1 MNKCQ
6 ILIIDDEINLN
17 YFLES
22 ALKEEGYLVSA
33 AFNLKEGR
41 QLLKSKQPDLILLD
55 VKLPDGLGLDFLSEI
70 RQQIPNI
77 QIILMTAY
85 GSIEQAVLAM
95 KLGADNYLQKP
106 FDIEELKLL
115 IHQLRKQQSIK
126 NELAFLK
133 SKQIES
139 LSDSYHIC
147 KSSVMQDLYKLI
159 QRVADSN
166 DTDVII
172 EGESGTGKEMLV
184 QMIHNLSSRS
194 KNALI
199 DINCAAIPDNLME
212 SELFGYE
219 PGAFTGAVKRKSGL
233 MELANKG
240 TFFLD
245 EISELSQQLQV
256 KLLRVLETRM
266 IRSLGGVRDKKLDF
280 RLIAT
285 TNRSLS
291 KLVKDGK
298 FREDLFYR
306 LQVFPIKVPAL
317 RDRTED
323 ILPLARFF
331 LQKFSKQINKSGIK
345 LSSSSENKLIEYS
358 WPGNIREVKN
368 VIERAVIMCDD
379 SEISAEQLLLIP
391 LHFNQTNNLLKLPDN
406 GLNMETVLENLRSE
420 LVQQALDRTNG
431 NQVQAAKLLNVPR
444 HIMRYYLQQ
453 RDITG

>member
-1 MNKCQ
+1 MNKTQ
-6 ILIIDDEINLN
+6 ILIIDDEVNLT

-22 ALKEEGYLVSA
+22 ALKDEGYLVST

-41 QLLKSKQPDLILLD
+41 RLLKSKQPDLVLLD
-55 VKLPDGLGLDFLSEI
+55 VKLPDGLGLDYLSEI

-85 GSIEQAVLAM
+85 GSIEQAVHAM

-115 IHQLRKQQSIK
+115 IHQLGKQLSAK

-133 SKQIES
+133 SKQFES
-139 LSDSYHIC
+139 LSATYHIC
-147 KSSVMQDLYKLI
+147 ESPAMQDLYKLI
-159 QRVADSN
+159 QKVAESN
-166 DTDVII
+166 ETDVII

-194 KNALI
+194 KGALI
-199 DINCAAIPDNLME
+199 DINCAAIPDNLLE

-219 PGAFTGAVKRKSGL
+219 PGAFTGATKRKSGL

-245 EISELSQQLQV
+245 EISELPLQLQV

-266 IRSLGGVRDKKLDF
+266 IRSLGGIRDKELDF
-280 RLIAT
+280 RMIAT

-291 KLVKDGK
+291 NLVKDGK
-298 FREDLFYR
+298 FREDLYYR
-306 LQVFPIKVPAL
+306 LQVFPIYVPAL
-317 RDRTED
+317 RDRPED
-323 ILPLARFF
+323 ILPLAKFF
-331 LQKFSKQINKSGIK
+331 LQKFTKQINKPGLK
-345 LSSSSENKLIEYS
+345 LGSSTEKKLLEYS

-368 VIERAVIMCDD
+368 VIERAVVICDD
-379 SEISAEQLLLIP
+379 PEIKVEQLLLAPID
-391 LHFNQTNNLLKLPDN
+391 FGNEDNLIHLPAD
-406 GLNMETVLENLRSE
+406 GLNMENVLENIRSE
-420 LVQQALDRTNG
+420 LVQQALERTNG
-431 NQVQAAKLLNVPR
+431 NQVQAAQLLKVPR
-444 HIMRYYLQQ
+444 HIIRYYLQH
-453 RDITG
+453 RN

>member
-1 MNKCQ
+1 MNKTQ
-6 ILIIDDEINLN
+6 ILIIDDEVNLT

-22 ALKEEGYLVSA
+22 ALKDEGYLVST

-41 QLLKSKQPDLILLD
+41 RLLKSKQPDLVLLD
-55 VKLPDGLGLDFLSEI
+55 VKLPDGLGLDYLSEI

-85 GSIEQAVLAM
+85 GSIEQAVHAM

-115 IHQLRKQQSIK
+115 IHQLGKQLSAK

-133 SKQIES
+133 SKQFES
-139 LSDSYHIC
+139 LSATYHIC
-147 KSSVMQDLYKLI
+147 ESPAMQDLYKLI
-159 QRVADSN
+159 KKVAESN
-166 DTDVII
+166 ETDVII

-194 KNALI
+194 KGALI
-199 DINCAAIPDNLME
+199 DINCAAIPDNLLE

-219 PGAFTGAVKRKSGL
+219 PGAFTGATKRKSGL

-245 EISELSQQLQV
+245 EISELPLQLQV

-266 IRSLGGVRDKKLDF
+266 IRSLGGIRDKELDF
-280 RLIAT
+280 RMIAT

-291 KLVKDGK
+291 NLVKDGK
-298 FREDLFYR
+298 FREDLYYR
-306 LQVFPIKVPAL
+306 LQVFPIYVPAL
-317 RDRTED
+317 RDRPED
-323 ILPLARFF
+323 ILPLAKFF
-331 LQKFSKQINKSGIK
+331 LQKFTKQINKPGLK
-345 LSSSSENKLIEYS
+345 LSSSTEKKLLEYS

-368 VIERAVIMCDD
+368 VIERAVVICDD
-379 SEISAEQLLLIP
+379 PEIKVEQLLLAPID
-391 LHFNQTNNLLKLPDN
+391 FGDEDNLIHLPAD
-406 GLNMETVLENLRSE
+406 GLDMENVLENIRSE

-431 NQVQAAKLLNVPR
+431 NQVQAAQLLKVPR
-444 HIMRYYLQQ
+444 HIIRYYLQH
-453 RDITG
+453 RN